1 MGEMR
6 AQERKPCE
14 HAPFGCVSQDDPH
27 HCDGC
32 NGDGTRWVTVGTL
45 VESGQSCVDC
55 GTASGWYGVRGD
67 EWVDL
72 YEIEETEAD
81 G

>member
-1 MGEMR
+1 MTELR
-6 AQERKPCE
+6 AQRREPCE

-45 VESGQSCVDC
+45 RPIGGNGEMVAVGD
-55 GTASGWYGVRGD
+55 RG
-67 EWVDL
+67 EWKRVPA
-72 YEIEETEAD
+72 YTIEETP
-81 G
+81 